1 MDKPAASDSRPPIVI
16 RSPAALRWALLVVF
30 SLVFLGCV
38 LLTSFSQP
46 TSLERGII
54 VVLGAASLA
63 IAIRALRV
71 AVILTEN
78 GLATRG
84 FLWTTQ
90 IAKTAITAVSR
101 EARVT
106 WIDKADVQ
114 RQTVLTPLVILSSR
128 SATGESLR
136 SEAVSTVQNWLTRGR
151 GGGRSKQTRRR

>member
-1 MDKPAASDSRPPIVI
+1 MDRPASPTSLILRA
-16 RSPAALRWALLVVF
+16 PAALRWTLLMVF
-30 SLVFLGCV
+30 ALVFLACL

-71 AVILTEN
+71 AVVLSETA
-78 GLATRG
+78 LSTRG

-90 IAKTAITAVSR
+90 IAKTAITEVSR

-128 SATGESLR
+128 AAAGESPR
-136 SEAVSTVQNWLTRGR
+136 SEAVSTVQNWLTKGR
-151 GGGRSKQTRRR
+151 GGGRSKQPRRR